1 MDLLDHLTQEH
12 RTAEGL
18 LSQLEDTEPGDERD
32 RLIAELDDALRTH
45 MGVEERFL
53 YPIVR
58 EAIGDD
64 DAAEAEN
71 EHQLARDGLQQLT
84 DLSDEGGFGAAVEM
98 LKAGIQH
105 HVEEEEGEMF
115 PQLRERAA
123 DRLAELD
130 PEQLEAQVR
139 AGGSGDDGP
148 TKAELYERA
157 KEADV
162 EGRSTM
168 SKDELAAALDES

>member
-1 MDLLDHLTQEH
+1 MDLLEHLTQEH
-12 RTAEGL
+12 RTAESL
-18 LSQLEDTEPGDERD
+18 LSQLEDSEPGEERD
-32 RLIAELDDALRTH
+32 RLIGELDDALRTH
-45 MGVEERFL
+45 MAVEERFV

-58 EAIGDD
+58 DTLGDD
-64 DAAEAEN
+64 DADEADN
-71 EHQLARDGLQQLT
+71 EHQLARDGLQQLQE
-84 DLSDEGGFGAAVEM
+84 LSDEGGFGAAVEM

-115 PQLRERAA
+115 PQLRDRAA
-123 DRLAELD
+123 ERLAELD

-139 AGGSGDDGP
+139 GGGSGDGGP

-157 KEADV
+157 KDADV

-168 SKDELAAALDES
+168 SKDELAEALDER

>member
-1 MDLLDHLTQEH
+1 MDLLDHLTEEH
-12 RTAEGL
+12 RTAEEL
-18 LSQLEDTEPGDERD
+18 LSQLEDTEPGAERD

-58 EAIGDD
+58 EIIGDD

-115 PQLRERAA
+115 PQLRERAG
-123 DRLAELD
+123 DQLAELD